1 MQWEG
6 NWEHMIKASTEYE
19 TSYFYL
25 RYPTENNPNAK
36 SRRRSGFFDNLVQFD
51 AIEVYGVDNKEE
63 AKEVTG
69 ENDEG
74 GIFSFIK
81 FEQNKIS
88 VMKYRGRN
96 TLVANTYDV
105 VAYLL
110 EIVYDITISPVTNF
124 SQNPGSESF
133 IGIYS
138 TA

>member
-1 MQWEG
+1 
-6 NWEHMIKASTEYE
+6 MIKASTEHAM
-19 TSYFYL
+19 SCFYL
-25 RYPTENNPNAK
+25 CCPIENKPNAK
-36 SRRRSGFFDNLVQFD
+36 SRRRSGFFENLVQFV

-105 VAYLL
+105 FAYLL
-110 EIVYDITISPVTNF
+110 EIAYDIAISHVTNV
-124 SQNPGSESF
+124 S
-133 IGIYS
+133 
-138 TA
+138 